1 METNLVLFD
10 SETGKVLDYPR
21 ADEEPV
27 IGLDPRYQVLRIVR
41 EERPEFDETTHYVR
55 ETRTVDLDAG
65 EWRWGWGWE
74 LIARPVPPPTADWT
88 RFKATV
94 MSNPQVNLALSG
106 GLGQVPAAAIS
117 LPATVLASSS
127 GGDVRDFRSAWLS
140 LRRAGL
146 ISVELLAEVRLLAV
160 DCNLPEEFVAAL
172 GGTIR
177 PAAEFVGQEWVSADG
192 VLWRVTQARNEDGM
206 FAVDDPATAERE
218 SLSWEVVQ

>member
-1 METNLVLFD
+1 MKTLALYD
-10 SETGKVLDYPR
+10 TETGNIVSYPR
-21 ADEEPV
+21 DDEEPV
-27 IGLDPRYQVLRIVR
+27 AQLDPRYVVLRIIR
-41 EERPEFDETTHYVR
+41 EDRPEYDKATHYVR
-55 ETRTVDLDAG
+55 ETRTVDLEAG
-65 EWRWGWGWE
+65 EWRWGWE
-74 LIARPVPPPTADWT
+74 LLERPVPPPVADWT

-94 MSNPQVNLALSG
+94 MANPQVNLALSG

-117 LPATVLASSS
+117 LPATVLASAA

-172 GGTIR
+172 GGTTR

-192 VLWRVTQARNEDGM
+192 VLWRVMQARNEDGT
-206 FAVDDPATAERE
+206 FAVDDPATTERE

>member
-27 IGLDPRYQVLRIVR
+27 IGLDPRYQVLRIAR
-41 EERPEFDETTHYVR
+41 EDKPEHDSATHYVR
-55 ETRTVDLDAG
+55 ETRTVDLAAG
-65 EWRWGWGWE
+65 EWRWGWE
-74 LIARPVPPPTADWT
+74 LLERPVPPPAADWG

-94 MSNPQVNLALSG
+94 MAHPQVNLALSG

-127 GGDVRDFRSAWLS
+127 GGDVRDFSSAWLS

-192 VLWRVTQARNEDGM
+192 VLWRVTQARNEDGT
-206 FAVDDPATAERE
+206 FAVDDPATTERE

>member
-1 METNLVLFD
+1 MKTLALYD
-10 SETGKVLDYPR
+10 TETGNVVNYPR
-21 ADEEPV
+21 DDEEPV
-27 IGLDPRYQVLRIVR
+27 AQLDPRYQVLRIVR
-41 EERPEFDETTHYVR
+41 EERPEYDTATHYAR

-65 EWRWGWGWE
+65 EWRWGWE
-74 LIARPVPPPTADWT
+74 LIERPVPPPAADWT

-94 MSNPQVNLALSG
+94 MGNPQVNLALSG
-106 GLGQVPAAAIS
+106 GLGQVSAAAIS

-172 GGTIR
+172 GGTLR

-192 VLWRVTQARNEDGM
+192 VLWRVVQARNEDGT
-206 FAVDDPATAERE
+206 FAVDNPATTERE
-218 SLSWEVVQ
+218 AMVGEVMQ

>member
-1 METNLVLFD
+1 MKNLVLFD
-10 SETGKVLDYPR
+10 SETDKVLDYPR
-21 ADEEPV
+21 ADEQPV
-27 IGLDPRYQVLRIVR
+27 QQLDPRYQVLRIVR
-41 EERPEFDETTHYVR
+41 DDPPEYDEATHYVR
-55 ETRTVDLDAG
+55 ETRTVDLASG
-65 EWRWGWGWE
+65 EWRWGWE
-74 LIARPVPPPTADWT
+74 LLERPVPPPAADWG

-146 ISVELLAEVRLLAV
+146 ISVELLSEVRLLAV
-160 DCNLPEEFVAAL
+160 ECHLPDVFVAAL
-172 GGTIR
+172 GGTPR
-177 PAAEFVGQEWVSADG
+177 PAAEYLGQEWVSSDG
-192 VLWRVTQARNEDGM
+192 VLWRVVQARNEDGT
-206 FAVDDPATAERE
+206 FAVDDPATEQRE

>member
-1 METNLVLFD
+1 MKTLVLFD

-27 IGLDPRYQVLRIVR
+27 QELDPRYVVLRIVR
-41 EERPEFDETTHYVR
+41 EDKPEHDEATHYLR
-55 ETRTVDLDAG
+55 ETRTVDLTAN
-65 EWRWGWGWE
+65 EWRWGWE
-74 LIARPVPPPTADWT
+74 LLDRPLPAPIADWA
-88 RFKATV
+88 RFKNTV
-94 MSNPQVNLALSG
+94 MAHPRVNLALSG

-117 LPATVLASSS
+117 LPATVLASAA

-160 DCNLPEEFVAAL
+160 DCNLPEKFVAAL
-172 GGTIR
+172 GGTPR
-177 PAAEFVGQEWVSADG
+177 PAAEYFGQEWVSADG
-192 VLWRVTQARNEDGM
+192 VLWRVVQARNEDGA
-206 FAVDDPATAERE
+206 FAVDDPATTERE

>member
-1 METNLVLFD
+1 MKTLVLFD

-27 IGLDPRYQVLRIVR
+27 QQLDPRYQVLRIVR
-41 EERPEFDETTHYVR
+41 EERPEYDETTHYVR
-55 ETRTVDLDAG
+55 ETRAVDLTAG
-65 EWRWGWGWE
+65 EWRWGWE
-74 LIARPVPPPTADWT
+74 LLERPVPPPAADWT

-172 GGTIR
+172 GGTTR
-177 PAAEFVGQEWVSADG
+177 PAAEYLGQEWVSADG
-192 VLWRVTQARNEDGM
+192 VLWRVTQARNEDGT

-218 SLSWEVVQ
+218 SLIWEVVQ

>member
-1 METNLVLFD
+1 MEKNLVLFD

-27 IGLDPRYQVLRIVR
+27 QQLDPRYQVLRIAR
-41 EERPEFDETTHYVR
+41 EDKPEHNPATHYVR
-55 ETRTVDLDAG
+55 ETRTVDLAAG
-65 EWRWGWGWE
+65 QWRWGWE
-74 LIARPVPPPTADWT
+74 LIERPVPPPVADWA

-94 MSNPQVNLALSG
+94 MINPQVNLALGG

-127 GGDVRDFRSAWLS
+127 GGDVHDFRSAWLS

-160 DCNLPEEFVAAL
+160 DCHLPEEFVAAL
-172 GGTIR
+172 GGTPQ
-177 PAAEFVGQEWVSADG
+177 PAAEFLGQEWVSADG
-192 VLWRVTQARNEDGM
+192 TLWRVVQARNEDGT
-206 FAVDDPATAERE
+206 FAVDDSATPERE
-218 SLSWEVVQ
+218 SLSWDVVA

>member
-1 METNLVLFD
+1 MEKNLVLFD

-27 IGLDPRYQVLRIVR
+27 QDLDPRYQVLRVVR
-41 EERPEFDETTHYVR
+41 EDKPEHDPATHYVR
-55 ETRTVDLDAG
+55 ETRTVALDAG
-65 EWRWGWGWE
+65 EWRWGWE
-74 LIARPVPPPTADWT
+74 LIELPVPPPAADWT

-94 MSNPQVNLALSG
+94 MANPEVNLALSG

-146 ISVELLAEVRLLAV
+146 ISVELLAEVRMLAV

-172 GGTIR
+172 GGTTR
-177 PAAEFVGQEWVSADG
+177 PAAEYIGQEWVSADG
-192 VLWRVTQARNEDGM
+192 VLWRVSQARNADGA
-206 FAVDDPATAERE
+206 FAVDDPATTERE
-218 SLSWEVVQ
+218 SLSWEVVA